1 MGNGHAHF
9 LTNINRNYCGILII
23 GDILSTFLTQ
33 NLRNVVLATQTG
45 ILTIL
50 ATFFKNL
57 SLATFLDFSNP
68 QWQLCILEAIS
79 SPP

>member
-1 MGNGHAHF
+1 M
-9 LTNINRNYCGILII
+9 LII

-50 ATFFKNL
+50 ATLLATFFKNL
-57 SLATFLDFSNP
+57 SLATLLATLSGSYDEH
-68 QWQLCILEAIS
+68 LIAR
-79 SPP
+79 

>member
-1 MGNGHAHF
+1 M
-9 LTNINRNYCGILII
+9 LII

-50 ATFFKNL
+50 ATLLATFSQNL
-57 SLATFLDFSNP
+57 SLATLLAFSNP
-68 QWQLCILEAIS
+68 QWQLCHCHT
-79 SPP
+79 